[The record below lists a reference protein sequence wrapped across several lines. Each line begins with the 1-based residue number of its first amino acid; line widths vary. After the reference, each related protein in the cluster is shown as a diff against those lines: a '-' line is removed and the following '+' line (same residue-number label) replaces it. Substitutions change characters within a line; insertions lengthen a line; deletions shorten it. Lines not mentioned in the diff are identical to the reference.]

1 MADMTAALGISTKNR
16 QRLTRLVRGAA
27 GPFSVSEAA
36 EILDLQQSR
45 ARRLLAGLAA
55 RGWLTRVRPNLYTTV
70 PLDATDPAEWR
81 EDPWMV
87 AARTFEPGYIGG
99 WSAAEHHGLT
109 EQLFRDVVVLTA
121 QPIRD
126 RHPVIQGTLYR
137 VKVVS
142 EERLFGLTTVWRGR
156 VRVSVSDPGRTI
168 VDLLDDPPLGGGIR
182 HVAEIV
188 ETYFAEPFHDGQR
201 LLEYAERLGNR
212 TVYKRLG
219 YLMEVLGIDVPELIA
234 ACLERLSS
242 GFSLLDPSLPATG
255 RFTRRWN
262 LRLNGT
268 IVPGSRDT

>member
-1 MADMTAALGISTKNR
+1 MRPSLASGLSQDSR
-16 QRLTRLVRGAA
+16 RRLTILARQAA
-27 GPFSVSEAA
+27 GPFSVSQAA
-36 EILDLQQSR
+36 DLLGLELPR
-45 ARRLLAGLAA
+45 ARRLLAHLASQ
-55 RGWLTRVRPNLYTTV
+55 GWLTRIRPNLYTTV

-81 EDPWMV
+81 EDPWVV

-121 QPIRD
+121 YPARE
-126 RHPVIQGTLYR
+126 RHPVIQGTPYR
-137 VKVVS
+137 VKVVA
-142 EERLFGLTTVWRGR
+142 EEKLFGMTVVWRGR
-156 VRVSVSDPGRTI
+156 VRIAVSDPTRTI
-168 VDLLDDPPLGGGIR
+168 IDILDDPSLGGGIR

-188 ETYFAEPFHDGQR
+188 ETYFAESFRDDRR
-201 LLEYAERLGNR
+201 LLEYAERLGNK

-219 YLMEVLGIDVPELIA
+219 YLMEVLSIDAPELVA

-242 GFSLLDPSLPATG
+242 GFSLLDPSLPPAG